1 MANIEGVDYS
11 KFENK
16 MEKVVN
22 ALSREDDSIRSGRAT
37 PAILDKV
44 MVDYYGVPT
53 PINQMAAVSVS
64 EARILVIQPWDKSTL
79 KSIEKA
85 IQASDIGI
93 NPTNDGNVLRITFPQ
108 PTEERRK
115 ELCKQIRKYCEESK
129 VAIRNVRRDAIELF
143 KGMKKKSEI
152 TEDDLK
158 NIETDVQKLTDKYVK
173 ELDKLADAKE
183 KEVMTI

>member
-1 MANIEGVDYS
+1 MEGVDYS
-11 KFENK
+11 KYEHK
-16 MEKVVN
+16 MDKVVS
-22 ALSREDDSIRSGRAT
+22 ALSREYDSIRSGRAT
-37 PAILDKV
+37 PAVLDKI

-85 IQASDIGI
+85 IQTSDIGI
-93 NPTNDGNVLRITFPQ
+93 NPTNDGSVIRITFPQ

-115 ELCKQIRKYCEESK
+115 EICKQIRKYCEESK
-129 VAIRNVRRDAIELF
+129 IAVRNARRDAMEVF

-158 NIETDVQKLTDKYVK
+158 DIETDIQKLTDKYVK
-173 ELDKLADAKE
+173 ELDKLAESKE